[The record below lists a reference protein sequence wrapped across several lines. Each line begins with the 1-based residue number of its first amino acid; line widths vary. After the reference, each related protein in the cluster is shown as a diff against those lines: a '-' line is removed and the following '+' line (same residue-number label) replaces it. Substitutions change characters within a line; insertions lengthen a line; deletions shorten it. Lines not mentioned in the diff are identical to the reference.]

1 MFKISEN
8 EFNTWQEYRKKIE
21 LTFYLLIILP
31 LTLFVVFFLRYN
43 GKVPHQSLLNY
54 SYWVD
59 RAIILFS
66 SVLLYMFYK
75 EFRASRKLIVKEQT
89 VAKRL
94 CDYFPLGIRF
104 YLKINCLMLLH
115 SLLYG
120 ISGNSVYAVS
130 LSLGILV
137 LSLEMPSLLK
147 ISGNLRL
154 TKAQLNSM
162 NKGVEINK
170 I

>member
-21 LTFYLLIILP
+21 LSFYLLIILP

-43 GKVPHQSLLNY
+43 GKTEHDPLINY
-54 SYWVD
+54 TAWLD
-59 RAIILFS
+59 KGIIVVS
-66 SVLLYMFYK
+66 IVLLYLFYK
-75 EFRASRKLIVKEQT
+75 EFRSSRKLINRDQSV
-89 VAKRL
+89 VKRL
-94 CDYFPLGIRF
+94 CDYYPLAMRF
-104 YLKINCLMLLH
+104 YCKINVLMLIH

-120 ISGNSVYAVS
+120 ISGNPIYAVS

-147 ISGNLRL
+147 ITGNLRL
-154 TKAQLNSM
+154 TKVQLNSM
-162 NKGVEINK
+162 NKGKDLNTI
-170 I
+170 